1 MRHFGL
7 IGKRLGHS
15 FSAKFF
21 NSKFKAEEID
31 ADYQLFEIDDISQ
44 VDALIH
50 EHELEGF
57 NVTIPYKE
65 GIIPYLDELSEDA
78 RAIGAVNCVVVK
90 DGKKVGYNTDIIGIE
105 ASLQWLDLGSKPKAL
120 ILGTG
125 GASKAVQYALKRH
138 AIEFKVVSRESS
150 RGDVTYEEL
159 SSELIAEHKLIINTT
174 PVGMSP
180 DVDSAPAIDYLA
192 IGEEHRLFD
201 LVYNPAHTL
210 FLARGK
216 EQGANIMGGMLMLQ
230 TQAIASWHLW
240 QEKTEPIYIES
251 RPSALE
257 C

>member
-1 MRHFGL
+1 M
-7 IGKRLGHS
+7 GHS

-21 NSKFKAEEID
+21 NSKFKAEEIA
-31 ADYQLFEIDDISQ
+31 ADYQLFELNDISAI
-44 VDALIH
+44 DALVR

-65 GIIPYLDELSEDA
+65 SIIPYLDELADDA

-90 DGKKVGYNTDIIGIE
+90 DGKKIGHNTDIVGIE
-105 ASLQWLDLGSKPKAL
+105 ASLQWLDLDSKPKAL

-138 AIEFKVVSRESS
+138 DIEYKVVSRDAS
-150 RGDVTYEEL
+150 RGDVTYAEL
-159 SSELIAEHKLIINTT
+159 TSEMVAEHKLIINTT

-192 IGEEHRLFD
+192 VGEEHRLFD
-201 LVYNPAHTL
+201 LVYNPANTL

-216 EQGANIMGGMLMLQ
+216 GRGANTMGGMLMLQ

-240 QEKTEPIYIES
+240 QEKTEPTYIES